1 MTHPTQ
7 TFSETPAF
15 NPFIPPHPDLT
26 PSELAAWEA
35 RATVWEAARRASV
48 PQTAPCFYVPP
59 MEDTPEALAERNAR
73 AAEWEAGRAAR
84 IASGEEPPMRLV
96 PDFAA

>member
-1 MTHPTQ
+1 
-7 TFSETPAF
+7 
-15 NPFIPPHPDLT
+15 
-26 PSELAAWEA
+26 
-35 RATVWEAARRASV
+35 
-48 PQTAPCFYVPP
+48 